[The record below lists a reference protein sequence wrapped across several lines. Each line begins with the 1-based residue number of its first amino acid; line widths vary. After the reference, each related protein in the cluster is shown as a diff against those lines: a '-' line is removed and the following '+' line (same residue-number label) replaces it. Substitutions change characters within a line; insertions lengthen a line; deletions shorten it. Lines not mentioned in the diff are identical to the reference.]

1 MNYLLHSIIP
11 NNVPDEEETKGE
23 EPPTIDGPTLVR
35 KIAIKSISERYK
47 IKKKPGTQFYNIQ
60 WCFMTSAT

>member
-1 MNYLLHSIIP
+1 MDMNYLLHSIIP

-35 KIAIKSISERYK
+35 NIAIKSIAERYK
-47 IKKKPGTQFYNIQ
+47 SKQ
-60 WCFMTSAT
+60 